1 MRFYPTMKAIV
12 MYNLAILLT
21 SHNRKEKTLNCL
33 KSITTQK
40 NCSLFSAT
48 IYLVDDNSSDGTA
61 DAVKTAFPNANVIV
75 GTGQLFWAGGMR
87 KAWQA
92 ALNDKKPFTHFLLV
106 NDDIFLYQDAFEKI
120 FADKK
125 MITEDA
131 ILIGSFND
139 PATSD
144 FTYGGRALKNKYS
157 LAANPVIPNNTSP
170 QLCDLGNGNLMLVPD
185 TVVKKIGI
193 LSNGYTHGIADF
205 DYTLKAKK
213 SGIPSYI
220 SSFYLGTCKNDFDLA
235 KKKESRLSLKKRID
249 YLYSIK
255 GLSYKE
261 YLTFIRIYFPFY
273 LPQAWLSLWV
283 KTLLPI

>member
-1 MRFYPTMKAIV
+1 

-21 SHNRKEKTLNCL
+21 SHNRKEKTLDCL
-33 KSITTQK
+33 RSITGQK
-40 NCSLFSAT
+40 NYSLLCAT

-61 DAVKTAFPNANVIV
+61 DAVKEAFPNINILS
-75 GTGQLFWAGGMR
+75 GNGQLFWAGGMR

-92 ALNDKKPFTHFLLV
+92 ALNDKKSFTHFLLV
-106 NDDIFLYQDAFEKI
+106 NDDIFLYQDALEKI
-120 FADKK
+120 FTDKEL
-125 MITEDA
+125 IREDA

-139 PATSD
+139 PTTSD
-144 FTYGGRALKNKYS
+144 FTYGGRTLKNKYS

-170 QLCDLGNGNLMLVPD
+170 QLCDLGNGNFMLVPNS
-185 TVVKKIGI
+185 VVEKIGT
-193 LSNGYTHGIADF
+193 LSSDYTHGIADF

-213 SGIPSYI
+213 AGIPSYI
-220 SSFYLGTCKNDFDLA
+220 SSFYLGTCKNDFDMA
-235 KKKESRLSLKKRID
+235 KKKESRVSLKKRIE

-261 YLTFIRIYFPFY
+261 YLLFIRIYFPFY